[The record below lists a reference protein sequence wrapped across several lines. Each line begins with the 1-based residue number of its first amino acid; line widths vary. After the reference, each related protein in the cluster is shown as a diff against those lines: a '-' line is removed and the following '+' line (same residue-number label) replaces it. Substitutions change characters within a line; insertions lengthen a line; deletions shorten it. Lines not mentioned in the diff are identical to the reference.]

1 MNKYSNQVMFLSLPA
16 TSMEKTKI
24 LVHRSTSYG
33 HMIDII
39 VKIDYIVNAMGL
51 NTTYIEKLG
60 NATCKGSS
68 N

>member
-1 MNKYSNQVMFLSLPA
+1 
-16 TSMEKTKI
+16 MEKTKI